1 MGCRATILPEVL
13 QQLRYKFPS
22 APQRLPPDDTE
33 RSEAVYDL
41 RIDLVMF
48 DGESHSNLVHLTFPR
63 IIRPRMP
70 DAGGNSRFSAPI
82 AYDQREREFVSGRS
96 SGRTR

>member
-1 MGCRATILPEVL
+1 MDYYVDKHCDSVHVAIMPVGSPTI
-13 QQLRYKFPS
+13 S
-22 APQRLPPDDTE
+22 PDDTE

-48 DGESHSNLVHLTFPR
+48 DGESRSNLVHLPFPR
-63 IIRPRMP
+63 TLWPRMT
-70 DAGGNSRFSAPI
+70 DAGGNSRFPASI

-96 SGRTR
+96 ADRAR